1 MRIAIFTDTYL
12 PDKNGVVASI
22 DRFTRLMA
30 DDGHQIMIFCPK
42 CGHYKD
48 SKYLNIEVKRYI
60 SFTAPSYK
68 DMKIALPF
76 VLSVTNDLKDFRPDV
91 VHIQTPLGVGWVGI
105 WATKILKIKNIQTY
119 HTYIPDFLVYLKPK
133 TLLGIN
139 QIANYINSSRLIK
152 ALVEADISKENY
164 NSAKFQVY
172 LGQRIKEVT
181 ANVAKNNNSKFSEKF
196 SNDYTKVVYNRANLV
211 LTPSQAMKGVLKKQ
225 GVKTKIEV
233 MSNGI
238 EYNFFKKKE
247 DYRIKNKIIHMGR
260 LGHEKNVDIIIQA
273 FALAL
278 KSNPNFTLDIMGDG
292 PSKTSLQ
299 GLAKSL
305 AINKKIKFWGAYD
318 INELSQHLCDYD
330 FFVTASTIETQGLV
344 ILEAMASGLPV
355 LGVKK
360 LAIPEVIIDKENGY
374 LSKPY
379 NIEEMAKNMIKM
391 VESPDKLKRFGKKSL
406 IIAKH
411 HEIVKCK
418 DKLEKIYQKMAAEK

>member
-1 MRIAIFTDTYL
+1 MRIAIFTDTYI

-30 DDGHQIMIFCPK
+30 DDGHKIMIFCPK

-48 SKYLNIEVKRYI
+48 IKYPNIEVKRYI

-76 VLSVTNDLKDFRPDV
+76 VLSVTNDLKDFNPDV

-105 WATKILKIKNIQTY
+105 WVTKILKMKNIQTY

-172 LGQRIKEVT
+172 LGQRIKEIT

-196 SNDYTKVVYNRANLV
+196 SNDYTKAVYNRANLV
-211 LTPSQAMKGVLKKQ
+211 LTPSQAMKIVLKKQ

-238 EYNFFKKKE
+238 EYNYFKKKK
-247 DYRIKNKIIHMGR
+247 DYNIKNKVIHIGR
-260 LGHEKNVDIIIQA
+260 LGHEKNVDIIIKA
-273 FALAL
+273 FAVAL
-278 KSNPNFTLDIMGDG
+278 KNNSSLNLDIMGDG
-292 PSKTSLQ
+292 PSKKSLQ
-299 GLAKSL
+299 LLVKSL
-305 AINKKIKFWGAYD
+305 GLSKKVKFWGAYD
-318 INELSQHLCDYD
+318 IKKVSQYLCDYD

-355 LGVKK
+355 MGVKK
-360 LAIPEVIIDKENGY
+360 LAIPEVIKDGENGY

-379 NIEEMAKNMIKM
+379 DIEEMARNMLKM
-391 VESPDKLKRFGKKSL
+391 TESAERLEKFGKKSL
-406 IIAKH
+406 VIAKH
-411 HEIVKCK
+411 HEITKCK
-418 DKLEKIYQKMAAEK
+418 EKLEKIYQKLANKR